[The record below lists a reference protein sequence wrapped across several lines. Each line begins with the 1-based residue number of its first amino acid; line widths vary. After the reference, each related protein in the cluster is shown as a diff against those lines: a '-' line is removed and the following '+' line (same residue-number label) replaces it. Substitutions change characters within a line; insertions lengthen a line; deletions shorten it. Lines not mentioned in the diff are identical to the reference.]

1 MSVAVDVTEELGS
14 EIHVIFSIDAAPVR
28 HESISSI
35 VDESADDAAMVL
47 SEGKSL
53 WTARVAARSTVR
65 QGQPFELAVDT
76 PVLRPGQRAVHRP
89 PGGPR
94 GRRGGRGHRRDL
106 SPSGISHPPGQGLG

>member
-14 EIHVIFSIDAAPVR
+14 EIHVIFSIDASPVR

-76 PVLRPGQRAVHRP
+76 SNLQFFDPVSALSIGHPQAHEAAGPAEVAAV
-89 PGGPR
+89 
-94 GRRGGRGHRRDL
+94 
-106 SPSGISHPPGQGLG
+106 S